1 MSDRGIGAETQAG
14 RRGDRPDS
22 AGGNG
27 RGVGWTARLW
37 LGGAVVLLML
47 VLILQNQE
55 PVVTHILF
63 WRFEAPLFLLL
74 SLVGG
79 LGLLAGYFLGRL
91 GRRRS

>member
-1 MSDRGIGAETQAG
+1 MDRG
-14 RRGDRPDS
+14 S
-22 AGGNG
+22 AGMGG
-27 RGVGWTARLW
+27 KEDAPGSPGGGSGAWRTARLW
-37 LGGAVVLLML
+37 LGGAVVLLMV

-55 PVVTHILF
+55 PVVTHLLF
-63 WRFEAPLFLLL
+63 WRFEAPLFLML